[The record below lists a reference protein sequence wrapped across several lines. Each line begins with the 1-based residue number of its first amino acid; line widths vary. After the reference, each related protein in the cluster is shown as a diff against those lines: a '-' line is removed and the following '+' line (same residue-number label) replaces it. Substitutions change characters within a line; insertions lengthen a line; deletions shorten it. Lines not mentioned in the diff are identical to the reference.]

1 MNMGAETENREYKK
15 TTGELKEG
23 IISLGSMLNK
33 NGYGTLFFGVK
44 DNGDVIGQQIGDH
57 TLRDIS
63 QGIAN
68 HLKPQ
73 VIPTIS
79 HELVD
84 GKDIIRVYVE
94 GNEAPYSAHGRYF
107 IRSADEDR
115 ELSPD
120 QLRALMFKKN
130 EADTISK
137 KANSDQTLSFNML
150 KTLYVTKNLTINDE
164 SFENNLGLR
173 LDNGKYNIMAG
184 ILADKNDIS
193 IKVVTFRGK
202 DKNEIIKR
210 NEYGYKCLLIAM
222 DQVLS
227 YMESINDTAVEIKT
241 HGRDEAKLFDILCFR
256 EAWINACLHTKW
268 ERMNPPAVYIYQDR
282 IEVISTGGLPEDLS
296 KDEFFKGI
304 SRPVNIRLQKIF
316 GQLGYVEQTGHGI
329 PLIVNNYGKQAFDIM
344 PNYVNVTIPL
354 RRAVT
359 TAEKATDFLMNLNKS
374 QMIIYNLLRLHP
386 EYTIK
391 DLVRESELSDGYVR
405 KILTELKG
413 KGCIHRVGSNKTGYW
428 SVVPV

>member
-1 MNMGAETENREYKK
+1 MNIGAETEIREYKK

-33 NGYGTLFFGVK
+33 NGYGTLYFGVK
-44 DNGDVIGQQIGDH
+44 DNGDVIGQQIGDR
-57 TLRDIS
+57 TLRDVS

-79 HELVD
+79 HVLMD
-84 GKDIIRVYVE
+84 GKNVIKVYVE
-94 GNEAPYSAHGRYF
+94 GNEVPYSSHGRYYM
-107 IRSADEDR
+107 RSADEDR

-120 QLRALMFKKN
+120 QLRMLMFRKS
-130 EADTISK
+130 EIDTISK
-137 KANSDQTLSFNML
+137 NPSSDQALSFRML
-150 KTLYVTKNLTINDE
+150 KTLYTTKNLTINDE
-164 SFENNLGLR
+164 SFESNLGLK
-173 LDNGKYNIMAG
+173 LDDGKYNIMAG
-184 ILADKNDIS
+184 LLADKNDIS

-202 DKNEIIKR
+202 DKNELIRR

-227 YMESINDTAVEIKT
+227 YMESINDTAVEITT
-241 HGRDEAKLFDILCFR
+241 HSRDEEKLFDILCFR

-268 ERMNPPAVYIYQDR
+268 ERMNPPTVYIYHDR
-282 IEVISTGGLPEDLS
+282 IEIISTGGLPEDLS
-296 KDEFFKGI
+296 KDEFYRGI
-304 SRPVNIRLQKIF
+304 SRPINTRLQKIF
-316 GQLGYVEQTGHGI
+316 GQLGYVEQTGHGV

-344 PNYVNVTIPL
+344 PNYVNVTIPFSKVISSANNSRGHL
-354 RRAVT
+354 PG
-359 TAEKATDFLMNLNKS
+359 LNGS
-374 QMIIYNLLRLHP
+374 QIKIYNLLKTHP

-405 KILTELKG
+405 KIIAELKSRD
-413 KGCIHRVGSNKTGYW
+413 IIQRIGSNKTGYW
-428 SVVPV
+428 QVNSI